1 MGLKTTVTI
10 LKATTTY
17 NSARIPTQVWS
28 SAGTLRG
35 TLLPDGGDIKQEDY
49 GIEDK
54 LVFKFYTKDTD
65 SDLVINNK
73 LQTDK
78 GTFFI
83 THINDYGKVREVF
96 LRDDV
101 NG

>member
-1 MGLKTTVTI
+1 MGLKTTATI

-17 NSARIPTQVWS
+17 DNARIPAQAWA
-28 SAGTLRG
+28 SAGTLKG
-35 TLLPDGGDIKQEDY
+35 TLLPNGGDIKQEDY

-54 LVFKFYTKDTD
+54 ITFKFYTKDSD

-78 GTFFI
+78 GTFYI
-83 THINDYGKVREVF
+83 VHINDYDKIREVF

-101 NG
+101 DG